1 MPDTAVAPPAP
12 LPRPG
17 VGSGI
22 GQLLRDPD
30 HYEEINVIG
39 NGAYGTVYKARDTL
53 SDKIVAIKKVKL
65 ALTEDGVPMSVL
77 REISLLKQLG
87 KSNHP
92 NIVRLLD
99 ICHGQRMDREMVL
112 YLVFEHVDQDL
123 NLYIEK
129 CPPPGLAPER
139 IKDIMWQILSGVDF
153 LHSHRIVHRDLKP
166 QNILVSR
173 EGQVKLADFGLARI
187 YDFSSL
193 LTTVVVTLWYRSPE
207 ILLGTTY
214 ATPVDIWSC
223 GCILAEL
230 VLRKPL
236 FPGQYEIDQLG
247 KIFGILGTPSEAEWP
262 KDSSVVREAFSPR
275 NCRGLESLFP
285 DIEPQALDLLKKMM
299 VFSSDQRIS
308 ASKAL
313 LHPYFSDYGFTP
325 CSVSPTSDFASES
338 SSSGSMSEAGSS
350 EPNTSL
356 SPVNA
361 STSFSSHETSGD
373 SLADMSGITEQ
384 TPCSS

>member
-12 LPRPG
+12 PPRT
-17 VGSGI
+17 GSGI

-99 ICHGQRMDREMVL
+99 ICHGQRLDREMVL

-173 EGQVKLADFGLARI
+173 DGQVKLADFGLARI

-230 VLRKPL
+230 YLRKPL

-262 KDSSVVREAFSPR
+262 KDSSVLREAFSPR
-275 NCRGLESLFP
+275 NSRGLESLFP
-285 DIEPQALDLLKKMM
+285 DMEPQALDLLKKML

-313 LHPYFSDYGFTP
+313 LHPYFSHYGFTP

-384 TPCSS
+384 SAS

>member
-1 MPDTAVAPPAP
+1 VAPPAP
-12 LPRPG
+12 PPRT
-17 VGSGI
+17 GSGI

-99 ICHGQRMDREMVL
+99 ICHGQRLDREMVL

-173 EGQVKLADFGLARI
+173 DGQVKLADFGLARI

-230 VLRKPL
+230 YLRKPL

-262 KDSSVVREAFSPR
+262 KDSSVLREAFSPR
-275 NCRGLESLFP
+275 NSRGLESLFP
-285 DIEPQALDLLKKMM
+285 DMEPQALDLLKKML

-313 LHPYFSDYGFTP
+313 LHPYFSHYGFTP

-384 TPCSS
+384 STS

>member
-1 MPDTAVAPPAP
+1 
-12 LPRPG
+12 
-17 VGSGI
+17 
-22 GQLLRDPD
+22 
-30 HYEEINVIG
+30 
-39 NGAYGTVYKARDTL
+39 
-53 SDKIVAIKKVKL
+53 
-65 ALTEDGVPMSVL
+65 VL

-99 ICHGQRMDREMVL
+99 ICHGQRIDGREMNL
-112 YLVFEHVDQDL
+112 FLVFEHVDQDL
-123 NLYIEK
+123 NQYIER

-139 IKDIMWQILSGVDF
+139 IKDVMWQILSGVDF

-173 EGQVKLADFGLARI
+173 EGHVKLADFGLARI

-230 VLRKPL
+230 YLRKPL
-236 FPGQYEIDQLG
+236 FPGNYEIDQLG
-247 KIFGILGTPSEAEWP
+247 KIFGILGTPTEAEWP
-262 KDSSVVREAFSPR
+262 KDSSVMREAFQSR
-275 NCRGLESLFP
+275 NSLGLESTIAEMDAP
-285 DIEPQALDLLKKMM
+285 ALDLLKKML
-299 VFSSDQRIS
+299 VFNSDQRIS

-325 CSVSPTSDFASES
+325 YSVSPTSDLASES
-338 SSSGSMSEAGSS
+338 SSSASNMSEAGSS

-373 SLADMSGITEQ
+373 SLADTSGFNE
-384 TPCSS
+384 PSSSSS

>member
-1 MPDTAVAPPAP
+1 
-12 LPRPG
+12 
-17 VGSGI
+17 
-22 GQLLRDPD
+22 
-30 HYEEINVIG
+30 
-39 NGAYGTVYKARDTL
+39 
-53 SDKIVAIKKVKL
+53 
-65 ALTEDGVPMSVL
+65 
-77 REISLLKQLG
+77 
-87 KSNHP
+87 
-92 NIVRLLD
+92 
-99 ICHGQRMDREMVL
+99 MVL

-247 KIFGILGTPSEAEWP
+247 KIFGILGTPTEAEWP
-262 KDSSVVREAFSPR
+262 KDSSVVREAFAPR
-275 NCRGLESLFP
+275 NSRGLESLFP
-285 DIEPQALDLLKKMM
+285 DIEPQALDLLK
-299 VFSSDQRIS
+299 VRLSHN
-308 ASKAL
+308 L
-313 LHPYFSDYGFTP
+313 L
-325 CSVSPTSDFASES
+325 A
-338 SSSGSMSEAGSS
+338 
-350 EPNTSL
+350 
-356 SPVNA
+356 
-361 STSFSSHETSGD
+361 
-373 SLADMSGITEQ
+373 
-384 TPCSS
+384 

>member
-1 MPDTAVAPPAP
+1 MPDTAVAPP
-12 LPRPG
+12 PRHMSG
-17 VGSGI
+17 GGSGI
-22 GQLLRDPD
+22 GQLLRDPE
-30 HYEEINVIG
+30 HYEEISVIG
-39 NGAYGTVYKARDTL
+39 NGAYGTVYKARDRV

-99 ICHGQRMDREMVL
+99 ICHGQRMEMGREMNL
-112 YLVFEHVDQDL
+112 FLVFEHVDQDL

-173 EGQVKLADFGLARI
+173 DGHVKLADFGLARI

-230 VLRKPL
+230 YLRKPL

-247 KIFGILGTPSEAEWP
+247 KIFGILGTPSESEWP
-262 KDSSVVREAFSPR
+262 KDSSVMREAFPSR
-275 NCRGLESLFP
+275 NPRGLESLFP
-285 DIEPQALDLLKKMM
+285 EMETQALDLLK
-299 VFSSDQRIS
+299 VNNF
-308 ASKAL
+308 L
-313 LHPYFSDYGFTP
+313 
-325 CSVSPTSDFASES
+325 VPTS
-338 SSSGSMSEAGSS
+338 
-350 EPNTSL
+350 L
-356 SPVNA
+356 HVK
-361 STSFSSHETSGD
+361 SFSSNLTLS
-373 SLADMSGITEQ
+373 INF
-384 TPCSS
+384 